1 MKDGSQENNE
11 ENVKIDAVIMS
22 TKDSNFSKNSDEG
35 FEQIQTHEWIF
46 NDYWNRFKCF
56 KLSEKKNYRNWC

>member
-35 FEQIQTHEWIF
+35 FEQIQTHERIL
-46 NDYWNRFKCF
+46 NDY
-56 KLSEKKNYRNWC
+56 